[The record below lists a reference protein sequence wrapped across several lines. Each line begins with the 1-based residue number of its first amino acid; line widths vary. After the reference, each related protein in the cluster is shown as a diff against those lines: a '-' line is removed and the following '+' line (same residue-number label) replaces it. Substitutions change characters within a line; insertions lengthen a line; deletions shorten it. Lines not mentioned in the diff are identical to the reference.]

1 MYVVGRVGVTGGSTS
16 FCSETQDFLARTR
29 ALSPTP
35 LAVGFGIATADHVR
49 AATRHADLAIV
60 GTALVRHLHEVGI
73 SGENRAAAARAFVEN
88 LVTGLS

>member
-1 MYVVGRVGVTGGSTS
+1 LYVVGRVGVTGGRTS
-16 FCSETQDFLARTR
+16 FDEATQDFLQRTR

-60 GTALVRHLHEVGI
+60 GTALVRHLHEVGL
-73 SGENRAAAARAFVEN
+73 SGGNRAVAARAFLEN